1 MHVSE
6 SSYNDSCMFM
16 KQYRLFV
23 SQISFPIFFL
33 KVISVAIGTDA
44 DPNELEKATTNR
56 KNLIKSL
63 KSEEAKS
70 LGKKVV
76 KIIVKG
82 NEKLVRTSNYL
93 SNTDALTIF
102 AIAKLHFS

>member
-1 MHVSE
+1 MYIYETIWPFHE
-6 SSYNDSCMFM
+6 PDFISY
-16 KQYRLFV
+16 
-23 SQISFPIFFL
+23 FFL

-56 KNLIKSL
+56 KNLIKSP
-63 KSEEAKS
+63 KTEEAKA
-70 LGKKVV
+70 LGKKIV

-93 SNTDALTIF
+93 SNTDGLTIF
-102 AIAKLHFS
+102 VFAKLQYF